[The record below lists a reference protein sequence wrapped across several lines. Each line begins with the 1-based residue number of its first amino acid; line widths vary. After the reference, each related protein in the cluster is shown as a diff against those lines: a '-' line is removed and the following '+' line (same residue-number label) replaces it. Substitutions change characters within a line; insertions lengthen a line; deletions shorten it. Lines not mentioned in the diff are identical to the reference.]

1 MKKFLVLLL
10 LFAPHFGAM
19 SNPESLA
26 LLTGKVVDE
35 ENRPLIGVSVT
46 IENSLIGVA
55 TNSVGLFSFNVKP
68 GSYNVVF
75 TYIGY
80 KKKTVAV
87 PVPNSSELVIS
98 MEIDPIMA
106 EEVIVSATRASG
118 RMPIAYTNIP
128 KEELKSLNSGFDVPY
143 LLELSPSVVATSEG
157 GTGVGN
163 TAIRIRGTDMT
174 RINVTVNGIPLN
186 DSESQGVYWVNMPDF
201 ASSVDNIQIQR
212 GVGTSTNGAA
222 AFGATVN
229 FQTVTL
235 EPKAYANVEGM
246 AGSFGTLKTNARV
259 GTGLINDAFSFEG
272 RYTALQSNGYIDRG
286 WSNHKSLFATG
297 AWHRQNS
304 LLRFNLIH
312 GEQHTGITWEGRPS
326 DSISSINRFNPELF
340 GVDSHYLLSLISS
353 NSRFNPAGIYGDNG
367 IIKFYN
373 NESDNYTQTHYQLLY
388 SHQIIEALTFNFNLH
403 YTKGAGY
410 YEQYKPG
417 QKFSKY
423 GLSSIIYGTDT
434 IKKTDLTRQKWLD
447 NDFYGATFSANYK
460 ISTISASF
468 GGGWNRYNGDHF
480 GNILWTKVNSNI
492 PNNYEWYRNNSIKND
507 LNLFAKA
514 TWDVTSKLSLFG
526 DIQYRGIDYE
536 ISGPD
541 DDLALLDQQ
550 HSWQFLNPKAGLS
563 FSINANSNAYFSVG
577 VANREPARADL
588 KDAMKWGNAQTPKS
602 ERLTDYEMGY
612 TFKAQ
617 KALFGVNI
625 YYMNYKDQLVLTG
638 KLSDVG
644 YALMENV
651 PKSYRRGVEL
661 SWGLL
666 PTSWIKW
673 TGTATFSQN
682 KILNFVEYVDQ
693 YDNLTDWTPV
703 DQKITELGTTNI
715 SFSPSVVAG
724 SQIRIEPLKN
734 LGVTLI
740 SKYVGSQYL
749 DNTSNAARQLDAY
762 FVNNVKVDYLVR
774 VGGLANMRLEVYVN
788 NLLNEN
794 YIANGWIYRAVFAN
808 GSPEYREDGYYPQAG
823 INFMTRLAVEF

>member
-1 MKKFLVLLL
+1 MKKFFVLLL
-10 LFAPHFGAM
+10 LFALYLGAR
-19 SNPESLA
+19 SNPESLTE
-26 LLTGKVVDE
+26 LTGKVVDE
-35 ENRPLIGVSVT
+35 ENRPLIGVSVM
-46 IENSLIGVA
+46 IEHTLIGVA
-55 TNSVGLFSFNVKP
+55 TNSEGLFGINVKP
-68 GSYNVVF
+68 GSYNLVF

-87 PVPNSSELVIS
+87 SVPNSSGLIIS
-98 MEIDPIMA
+98 MEIDPILA

-128 KEELKSLNSGFDVPY
+128 KEELKNLNNGFDIPY

-201 ASSVDNIQIQR
+201 ASSVDNVQIQR

-259 GTGLINDAFSFEG
+259 GTGLINNAFSFEG

-312 GEQHTGITWEGRPS
+312 GEQHTGITWVGTPS
-326 DSISSINRFNPELF
+326 DSL
-340 GVDSHYLLSLISS
+340 SS
-353 NSRFNPAGIYGDNG
+353 NRRFNPAGMYSESG
-367 IIKFYN
+367 ITKFYE

-388 SHQIIEALTFNFNLH
+388 SQQIIEALTFNFNLH

-410 YEQYKPG
+410 YEEYKPDELI
-417 QKFSKY
+417 SNY
-423 GLSSIIYGTDT
+423 GLASIIAENDS
-434 IKKTDLTRQKWLD
+434 TDLTRQKWLD
-447 NDFYGATFSANYK
+447 NDFYGATLSANYK
-460 ISTISASF
+460 INNISTSI
-468 GGGWNRYNGDHF
+468 GGGWNQYKGDHF
-480 GNILWTKVNSNI
+480 GKILWTKTISEI
-492 PNNYEWYRNNSIKND
+492 PNNFEWYRNNSIKND

-526 DIQYRGIDYE
+526 DMQFRQIAYKM
-536 ISGPD
+536 SGPD

-550 HSWQFLNPKAGLS
+550 HSWQFLNPKGGLS
-563 FSINANSNAYFSVG
+563 FSINANSNAYISIG
-577 VANREPARADL
+577 VANREPARADI
-588 KDAMKWGNAQTPKS
+588 KDAMKWGNAQTPQS

-617 KALFGVNI
+617 KALLGVNI

-666 PTSWIKW
+666 PTSWLKW
-673 TGTATFSQN
+673 TGTTTFSQN
-682 KILNFVEYVDQ
+682 RILNFVEYVDQ
-693 YDNLTDWTPV
+693 YENEIDWFMSEN
-703 DQKITELGTTNI
+703 QKVTALGTTNI
-715 SFSPSVVAG
+715 SFSPSIVAG
-724 SQIRIEPLKN
+724 SQLRIEPLKN
-734 LGVTLI
+734 LGFTLI
-740 SKYVGSQYL
+740 SKYVGKQYL
-749 DNTSNAARQLDAY
+749 DNTSNATRMLDAY
-762 FVNNVKVDYLVR
+762 LVNNIKIDYLLR

-794 YIANGWIYRAVFAN
+794 YVANGWIYRAAFAN
-808 GSPEYREDGYYPQAG
+808 GSPEYREDGFYPQAG

>member
-1 MKKFLVLLL
+1 MKKFFVLLL
-10 LFAPHFGAM
+10 LIVPGYGAI
-19 SNPESLA
+19 SNPETLA
-26 LLTGKVVDE
+26 ELTGKVVDE
-35 ENRPLIGVSVT
+35 QNRPLIGVNVT
-46 IENSLIGVA
+46 IENTLIGVA
-55 TNSVGLFSFNVKP
+55 TGSEGIFSINVKP
-68 GSYNVVF
+68 GSYNIAF

-80 KKKTVAV
+80 KKKWVTVTI
-87 PVPNSSELVIS
+87 PLKTELVIA
-98 MEIDPIMA
+98 MEVDPIMA
-106 EEVIVSATRASG
+106 EEVIVTATRASG

-128 KEELKSLNSGFDVPY
+128 KEELKRINSGFDIPY

-201 ASSVDNIQIQR
+201 ASSVDNVQIQR

-246 AGSFGTLKTNARV
+246 AGSFGTFKTNARV
-259 GTGLINDAFSFEG
+259 GTGLINNAFSFEG

-312 GEQHTGITWEGRPS
+312 GEQHTGITWEGTPS
-326 DSISSINRFNPELF
+326 DSL
-340 GVDSHYLLSLISS
+340 SS
-353 NSRFNPAGIYGDNG
+353 NRRFNPAGMYSENG
-367 IIKFYN
+367 ATKYYD

-388 SHQIIEALTFNFNLH
+388 SHQASDALTMNFNLH
-403 YTKGAGY
+403 YTVGLGF
-410 YEQYKPG
+410 YEQYKAN

-423 GLSSIIYGTDT
+423 GLPSLT
-434 IKKTDLTRQKWLD
+434 IGNATYTQTDLIRQKWLD
-447 NDFYGATFSANYK
+447 NDFYGATLSANYK
-460 ISTISASF
+460 ISSISASL
-468 GGGWNRYNGDHF
+468 GGGWNKYDGDHF
-480 GNILWTKVNSNI
+480 GNLLWTKVNTNI
-492 PNNYEWYRNNSIKND
+492 PNNYEWYRNNSIKKD
-507 LNLFAKA
+507 FNLFAKA
-514 TWDVTSKLSLFG
+514 IWEATNTVSLFG
-526 DIQYRGIDYE
+526 DLQYRAIDYKMT
-536 ISGPD
+536 GPD
-541 DDLALLDQQ
+541 DDLALLDQK
-550 HSWQFLNPKAGLS
+550 HSWQFFNPKAGLS
-563 FSINANSNAYFSVG
+563 YSINANSNAYFSVG

-602 ERLTDYEMGY
+602 ERLIDYEMGY
-612 TFKAQ
+612 TYKSQ
-617 KALFGVNI
+617 KVLLGVNI
-625 YYMNYKDQLVLTG
+625 YYMNYKNQLVLTG

-651 PKSYRRGVEL
+651 PNSFRRGVEL

-666 PTSWIKW
+666 PASWIKW

-693 YDNLTDWTPV
+693 FDNENDWTPLAQRV
-703 DQKITELGTTNI
+703 TELGTTNI
-715 SFSPSVVAG
+715 SFAPSVVAG
-724 SQIRIEPLKN
+724 SQLRVEPLKN
-734 LGVTLI
+734 FGITLI
-740 SKYVGSQYL
+740 LKYVGKQYL
-749 DNTSNAARQLDAY
+749 DNTSNETRQLDGY
-762 FVNNVKVDYLVR
+762 FVNNIKVDYLLK
-774 VGGLANMRLEVYVN
+774 VGGLANMRLEVYIN

-794 YIANGWIYRAVFAN
+794 YVANGWIYRAAFAN
-808 GSPEYREDGYYPQAG
+808 GSPEYRVDGFYPQAG
-823 INFMTRLAVEF
+823 TNFMTRLAIEF

>member
-1 MKKFLVLLL
+1 MKKYLVLLL
-10 LFAPHFGAM
+10 LFAPGYSAIT
-19 SNPESLA
+19 NPETLVV
-26 LLTGKVVDE
+26 LTGKVVDE
-35 ENRPLIGVSVT
+35 ENRPLVGVNVT
-46 IENSLIGVA
+46 LENTLIGIA
-55 TNSVGLFSFNVKP
+55 TDSEGVFSINVKP
-68 GSYNVVF
+68 SSYNIAL

-80 KKKTVAV
+80 KKKWVTVTI
-87 PVPNSSELVIS
+87 PLRTELVIA
-98 MEIDPIMA
+98 MEVDPIMA
-106 EEVIVSATRASG
+106 EEVIVTATRASG

-128 KEELKSLNSGFDVPY
+128 KEELKRLNSGFDIPY

-201 ASSVDNIQIQR
+201 ASSVDNVQIQR

-259 GTGLINDAFSFEG
+259 GTGLINNAFSFEG

-312 GEQHTGITWEGRPS
+312 GEQHTGITWVGTPS
-326 DSISSINRFNPELF
+326 DSLASNR
-340 GVDSHYLLSLISS
+340 
-353 NSRFNPAGIYGDNG
+353 RFNPAGMYNENG
-367 IIKFYN
+367 ITKFYD

-388 SHQIIEALTFNFNLH
+388 SHQNSEALTLNFNLH

-410 YEQYKPG
+410 YEEYKTDEEL
-417 QKFSKY
+417 SNY
-423 GLSSIIYGTDT
+423 GLTKIINGNET
-434 IKKTDLTRQKWLD
+434 TDLTRQKWLD
-447 NDFYGATFSANYK
+447 NDFYGATLSANYK
-460 ISTISASF
+460 VSSISTSI
-468 GGGWNRYNGDHF
+468 GGGWNQYKGDHF
-480 GNILWTKVNSNI
+480 GKILWTKTISEI
-492 PNNYEWYRNNSIKND
+492 PNNFEWYRNNSIKND

-514 TWDVTSKLSLFG
+514 TWEVTSKLSLFG
-526 DIQYRGIDYE
+526 DIQYRGINYD

-550 HSWQFLNPKAGLS
+550 HSWQFLNPKGGLS
-563 FSINANSNAYFSVG
+563 FNINANSNVYLSVG

-625 YYMNYKDQLVLTG
+625 YYMNYTDQLVLTG
-638 KLSDVG
+638 KLSEVG

-651 PKSYRRGVEL
+651 PKSFRRGVEL

-673 TGTATFSQN
+673 TGTTTFSQN

-693 YDNLTDWTPV
+693 YENDNDNPWIPAGQRVT
-703 DQKITELGTTNI
+703 KLGATNI

-724 SQIRIEPLKN
+724 SQLRIEPMKN
-734 LGVTLI
+734 FGITLI
-740 SKYVGSQYL
+740 SKYVGKQYL
-749 DNTSNAARQLDAY
+749 DNTSNATRQLDAY
-762 FVNNVKVDYLVR
+762 LVNNVKVDYLVK
-774 VGGLANMRLEVYVN
+774 VSGLANMRLEVFVN
-788 NLLNEN
+788 NVLNES
-794 YIANGWIYRAVFAN
+794 YVANGWVYRAAFAN
-808 GSPEYREDGYYPQAG
+808 GSPEYREDGLYPQAG